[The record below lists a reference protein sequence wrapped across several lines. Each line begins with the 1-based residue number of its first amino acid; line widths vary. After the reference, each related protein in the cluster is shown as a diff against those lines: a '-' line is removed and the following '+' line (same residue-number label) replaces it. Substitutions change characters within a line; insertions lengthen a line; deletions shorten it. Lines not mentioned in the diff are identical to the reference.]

1 MAKATE
7 TTAVMR
13 QEIIDLAARFGGV
26 AMSELTAPA
35 TAHARNQCALRMVR
49 RGELHMGDNSVQGN
63 GFKRRVRYFT
73 DVEHRDFWVKQQTQ
87 QARAM
92 PITPPAGPA
101 AWAPPAAAAK
111 PAPQPPSA
119 TTSSR
124 SHKTKRLR
132 SDATVQGL
140 DTAPHHRVAS
150 RLAEHL
156 MRGESLRARTPTD
169 LPFVP
174 RPGSMDFRQHPTR
187 IGNTLHF
194 PGGGTDTVT
203 HAADANKPGRTATA
217 TATA

>member
-87 QARAM
+87 QAQAM

-101 AWAPPAAAAK
+101 AWAPPAAATK
-111 PAPQPPSA
+111 PAAQPPSA
-119 TTSSR
+119 TTTSSR

-140 DTAPHHRVAS
+140 DTAPHHRMAS

-156 MRGESLRARTPTD
+156 MRGESLRARTPTE

-174 RPGSMDFRQHPTR
+174 RPGSMDYAQHPTR
-187 IGNTLHF
+187 IGNELRYL
-194 PGGGTDTVT
+194 D
-203 HAADANKPGRTATA
+203 GRVEQMQPTQTTATA
-217 TATA
+217 TA

>member
-49 RGELHMGDNSVQGN
+49 RGELHQGDNGVQGVS
-63 GFKRRVRYFT
+63 GARRVRYFA
-73 DVEHRDFWVKQQTQ
+73 DVEHRDYWVKQQAWGVTT
-87 QARAM
+87 M
-92 PITPPAGPA
+92 PVKPPAGPA
-101 AWAPPAAAAK
+101 AWAPPAAATK
-111 PAPQPPSA
+111 PAPQQPSA

-132 SDATVQGL
+132 GDATVQGL

-187 IGNTLHF
+187 IGTELRYLD
-194 PGGGTDTVT
+194 GRVEQMQ
-203 HAADANKPGRTATA
+203 HAQTTATA
-217 TATA
+217 TA

>member
-87 QARAM
+87 QAHAM

-111 PAPQPPSA
+111 PPPQQPSA
-119 TTSSR
+119 MPSSR

-187 IGNTLHF
+187 IGTELRYLD
-194 PGGGTDTVT
+194 GRVEQMQ
-203 HAADANKPGRTATA
+203 HAQTTATA